1 MNEEDFKKWTQ
12 TDNTATENF
21 EDIDDTPKLRKMK
34 VSDPQEK
41 VETKK
46 EEAKS
51 LPKDLYP
58 PQQAAPQQAAAPQLD
73 PRMQEELN
81 RTENMTDEQL

>member
-1 MNEEDFKKWTQ
+1 MNEEDFQKWAQ

-46 EEAKS
+46 EEA
-51 LPKDLYP
+51 
-58 PQQAAPQQAAAPQLD
+58 
-73 PRMQEELN
+73 
-81 RTENMTDEQL
+81 